1 MNIACVDDNKEVLQQ
16 VKSLLNLYG
25 ENNHIAIDCTCFDNT
40 KSFLDDAQQK
50 QYNIVFMD
58 IYFDGQGMTGIDAAR
73 ILRQKDPQCIIVFL
87 TTSSDHMP
95 EAFAV
100 HAFSYII
107 KDTLDRQLQNVLDDA
122 IRVLPVAK
130 NLTISQGGQ
139 ELAIPHHK
147 IVCVYTDG
155 HYVNIRILGSE
166 PLRIR
171 MTFHELL
178 EKLDPEERFLQIN
191 KGVLVNM
198 DHIQAIEEGDC
209 GMIDGTWLPVRH
221 RGRNA
226 LIASWRSYQFNKL
239 REEQS

>member
-1 MNIACVDDNKEVLQQ
+1 MNIACVDDNKEVLAQLE
-16 VKSLLNLYG
+16 SLLGLYS
-25 ENNHIAIDCTCFDNT
+25 EKKHTVIDCTCYDNT
-40 KSFLDDAQQK
+40 EIFLDDIKQK

-58 IYFDGQGMTGIDAAR
+58 IYFEGRETTGIEAAR
-73 ILRQKDPQCIIVFL
+73 RLRQKDPQCIIVFL
-87 TTSSDHMP
+87 TSSSDHMP

-100 HAFSYII
+100 HAFSYIT
-107 KDTLDRQLQNVLDDA
+107 KDTLGSQLENVLDDA
-122 IRVLPVAK
+122 IKVLPVTK
-130 NLTISQGGQ
+130 NLTVRQGAQ
-139 ELAIPHHK
+139 EIAVPHHK
-147 IVCVYTDG
+147 IICAYTDG
-155 HYVNIRILGSE
+155 HYLNIRLLDNE
-166 PLRIR
+166 PLRMR

-178 EKLDPEERFLQIN
+178 EKLDPEERFLRIN

-198 DHIQAIEEGDC
+198 DHIQTIEEGDC